1 MLNSR
6 MTGSGSYVNLLK
18 LDWENSWN
26 HINLILAVF
35 SRLKPIWSGVRS
47 PAQLLSSTE
56 LTWQGK
62 ADRPCWCE
70 LRLACFGWSFSP
82 PPLSSQAAL
91 QPQLN
96 LAHGGVDENLFKIHK
111 FWFWRNIWQYFC
123 TTWNLKWKVCL
134 YVLRNFCVNQLSWM
148 TRKLRTI

>member
-1 MLNSR
+1 
-6 MTGSGSYVNLLK
+6 MTGSGSYLNLLK
-18 LDWENSWN
+18 LACENSWIQ
-26 HINLILAVF
+26 INLILAVF
-35 SRLKPIWSGVRS
+35 SRLEPIWSGARS

-82 PPLSSQAAL
+82 PPLSSLAAL

-111 FWFWRNIWQYFC
+111 FWFWRNISVRREN
-123 TTWNLKWKVCL
+123 WNEKFVYITHFTQL
-134 YVLRNFCVNQLSWM
+134 CVNQLSWAE
-148 TRKLRTI
+148 

>member
-35 SRLKPIWSGVRS
+35 SRLKPIWSGART
-47 PAQLLSSTE
+47 PAQLLSSTQ
-56 LTWQGK
+56 LPWQGK

-111 FWFWRNIWQYFC
+111 FWFWRNVSVRREN
-123 TTWNLKWKVCL
+123 WNEKFVYITQFVRQSAEL
-134 YVLRNFCVNQLSWM
+134 NDAQ
-148 TRKLRTI
+148 IA